1 MTSGSESE
9 ASSAPRRG
17 KRIQV
22 SPTLKPRPSPPDNI
36 PRGRRTAAASTQ
48 ASRLAILES
57 IVGDLAES
65 VERVLRNYILL
76 GAKDLILELRV
87 LTRALKI
94 LSRVLLVR
102 VFTALTRVQL
112 FTVLIKLNLVPT
124 ILTRMLML
132 IKVPLVPPLPKVM
145 LKGLSNM
152 INPNQQVH
160 KLQERIY
167 VIH

>member
-1 MTSGSESE
+1 MFSGIFLLLE
-9 ASSAPRRG
+9 AKG
-17 KRIQV
+17 
-22 SPTLKPRPSPPDNI
+22 L
-36 PRGRRTAAASTQ
+36 
-48 ASRLAILES
+48 
-57 IVGDLAES
+57 
-65 VERVLRNYILL
+65 VLR
-76 GAKDLILELRV
+76 V
-87 LTRALKI
+87 PTKI
-94 LSRVLLVR
+94 LRILNKVLLVW
-102 VFTALTRVQL
+102 VFVALTKMRL